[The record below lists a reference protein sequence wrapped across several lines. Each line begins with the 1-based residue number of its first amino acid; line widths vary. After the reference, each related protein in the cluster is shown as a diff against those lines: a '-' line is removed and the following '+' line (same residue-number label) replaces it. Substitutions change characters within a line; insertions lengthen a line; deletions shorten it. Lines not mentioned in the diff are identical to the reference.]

1 MCVCLLYNRIRN
13 MRLAI
18 NIDFNFGL
26 DLLFFRAENLHFQIH
41 AQNGIYILESSAV
54 FFYDDSNQNQAHHP
68 AAYIGNDHRCA
79 MNMCVEPCKFY
90 SVSLYPIFRTSIT
103 MCPYGIYSSIYPGPI
118 NSIALLCTYQFYI
131 LRKTIKD
138 DV

>member
-26 DLLFFRAENLHFQIH
+26 DLPILSGGKSSFPNPCAKWYLHSRI
-41 AQNGIYILESSAV
+41 ERC